1 MATCIAPVT
10 LRSGTGDGRCP
21 TADLREVGRRIAT
34 NLNLLGAAL
43 RATGRHT
50 PPPHLRATMAK
61 TVKSDAKKAAKKA
74 AAEHQKKLEA
84 TVKAAYD
91 VDPATAL
98 APFLARPFSKNGID
112 AVAAPSTVK
121 QLSADDK
128 KWIWKLLEGNMRPVF
143 GEEVWKAREGK
154 DKKNE
159 MVDDDAR
166 YIIVRSAPAADP
178 ENADPN
184 GPAAP
189 GEPLGFVHYR
199 FVIEEDVAVMYV
211 YELQLDAKATRKG
224 LGRYL
229 MMLCEALAKKAS
241 VSGVMLT
248 VQKANEGAIK
258 FYTGCKYVMSVISPT
273 KVEPWAADE
282 YDYEIYNKIWD
293 ADALKYLER
302 SARVQWA
309 ENKKMFDQAQM
320 FVMSNEELNKE
331 LGKELAAA
339 KLAEATA

>member
-1 MATCIAPVT
+1 
-10 LRSGTGDGRCP
+10 
-21 TADLREVGRRIAT
+21 
-34 NLNLLGAAL
+34 
-43 RATGRHT
+43 
-50 PPPHLRATMAK
+50 MAK

-199 FVIEEDVAVMYV
+199 FVIEEDAAVLYV
-211 YELQLDAKATRKG
+211 YELQVDEPARGKG
-224 LGRYL
+224 LGKFL
-229 MMLCEALAKKAS
+229 MMLAEALARKA
-241 VSGVMLT
+241 GVGGVVLT
-248 VQKANEGAIK
+248 VQKANEGALK
-258 FYTGCKYVMSVISPT
+258 FYRGNKYVVSPISPS
-273 KVEPWAADE
+273 KSDPWAAEE
-282 YDYEIYNKIWD
+282 YDYEILQKVWD
-293 ADALKYLER
+293 AESSAALER
-302 SARVQWA
+302 NGQKAFK
-309 ENKKMFDQAQM
+309 ENKEMFDTAQVFVHSHEHELKEAFKKQAS
-320 FVMSNEELNKE
+320 V
-331 LGKELAAA
+331 
-339 KLAEATA
+339 EA

>member
-10 LRSGTGDGRCP
+10 LRSGTGDGKCP
-21 TADLREVGRRIAT
+21 TADLRLVARLT

-166 YIIVRSAPAADP
+166 RHFIIR
-178 ENADPN
+178 
-184 GPAAP
+184 
-189 GEPLGFVHYR
+189 YR
-199 FVIEEDVAVMYV
+199 PKGR
-211 YELQLDAKATRKG
+211 DAKPPPFGT
-224 LGRYL
+224 
-229 MMLCEALAKKAS
+229 
-241 VSGVMLT
+241 
-248 VQKANEGAIK
+248 
-258 FYTGCKYVMSVISPT
+258 
-273 KVEPWAADE
+273 
-282 YDYEIYNKIWD
+282 
-293 ADALKYLER
+293 
-302 SARVQWA
+302 
-309 ENKKMFDQAQM
+309 
-320 FVMSNEELNKE
+320 
-331 LGKELAAA
+331 
-339 KLAEATA
+339 